1 MMSFEV
7 DVDCYRHTYQKK
19 VNKGEVVM
27 EEETKSKSLSKMI
40 SVVISEK
47 RIYLYMHIKL

>member
-1 MMSFEV
+1 ME
-7 DVDCYRHTYQKK
+7 
-19 VNKGEVVM
+19 

-47 RIYLYMHIKL
+47 RIYLYIPITLLTQKQG